1 MKNGSKN
8 QTKKNVKKKI
18 SNSKS
23 SKKINLNINKL
34 KMKALMVLGTGV
46 LMIIVLYLM
55 NYFFV
60 EKSYLKINMSTDKQL
75 DYITLEGEEE
85 LMTTQKFV
93 SDLEYSMRYDVNKFT
108 VFKYKKQD
116 IYKFVEDERILIVV
130 ERSGLPKSCES
141 STLEMTYNNC
151 YVKID
156 NYTEE
161 YYVSTNGRTYKIT
174 IKSPST
180 SEYEEGIK
188 ARMNYMIN
196 TFEMIFK

>member
-1 MKNGSKN
+1 MRNSNKNLN
-8 QTKKNVKKKI
+8 KKNIKKNI
-18 SNSKS
+18 SNNK
-23 SKKINLNINKL
+23 NLNKNNLNKNTA
-34 KMKALMVLGTGV
+34 KMKLLMVLGTV
-46 LMIIVLYLM
+46 ILIIAVLYLM